1 MGAETNHIVDWS
13 AIERCRFDDEIV
25 RVHFAQAQIIEQ
37 FGPFSTASES
47 SREYEIEQFIQPAFR
62 QPFQTGQFS
71 SKKHDLG
78 FALMNQL
85 ASAHKRFP
93 TSEQDIAADFFALR
107 KSYEATGPPS
117 AKAEPSQS
125 RQSLRHRLGRRSHHA
140 RPPRKQVLRRR
151 HCNMRLFFGQLQDLV
166 LRRKPQALPSTEEYP
181 T

>member
-37 FGPFSTASES
+37 FGPFSTAYES

-107 KSYEATGPPS
+107 KSYEGNRWSFSEGRNRLNPASHCDIAWAGALATHAHLENRFS
-117 AKAEPSQS
+117 AA
-125 RQSLRHRLGRRSHHA
+125 
-140 RPPRKQVLRRR
+140 
-151 HCNMRLFFGQLQDLV
+151 
-166 LRRKPQALPSTEEYP
+166 AL
-181 T
+181 